1 MYVLIV
7 GAGRVGTAL
16 ARWLLTSEPE
26 HEVTVIDRES
36 SRCAA
41 LEDDLG
47 SISVTGDGTE
57 AGTLTR
63 AGANRADVFIATMGA
78 DEDNLVACQLAKH
91 LFGAARTISLVNGSD
106 RNVLFNRLGIDVI
119 VDIADLAVGKIQG
132 ELSSF
137 LAEEVEDLA

>member
-16 ARWLLTSEPE
+16 AGWLLSSGPE
-26 HEVTVIDRES
+26 HEVAVIDRVP

-47 SISVTGDGTE
+47 GITITGDGTD
-57 AGTLTR
+57 AGTLTK

-91 LFGAARTISLVNGSD
+91 VFGAAHTISLVNGPGHD
-106 RNVLFNRLGIDVI
+106 VLFNRLGIDVI
-119 VDIADLAVGKIQG
+119 VDIADLAVGRIQG